1 MSDDNSPG
9 DGRKAYS
16 DIGGREAR
24 HAQTHDVEQERRTN
38 PTGPEPYDPSF
49 DEQLAP
55 KMDGFPQASHADA
68 STPASEDKGLQD
80 RLSQFDDGELATL
93 SVLERGTPLQ
103 QGSVYLDLNDMARG
117 PFKAIGSDEAGA
129 KNRLIAKSETD
140 YEMWNR
146 LVGQDERT
154 EVHTPTGVE

>member
-1 MSDDNSPG
+1 MSDDHSAG

-24 HAQTHDVEQERRTN
+24 HAQTHDVGAEQRSN

-55 KMDGFPQASHADA
+55 NLDAFPQGSHADD
-68 STPASEDKGLQD
+68 SVPASGDKGVMAAHGDLTAEELG
-80 RLSQFDDGELATL
+80 RLSIL
-93 SVLERGTPLQ
+93 SRGTQLE

-117 PFKAIGSDEAGA
+117 PFKAIGGDTAA
-129 KNRLIAKSETD
+129 HDNRYVAKSETD
-140 YEMWNR
+140 YELWNR
-146 LVGQDERT
+146 LVGQDER
-154 EVHTPTGVE
+154 VAIDRP